1 MPLFLLEEKDMN
13 LDRKVRMQERTIQS
27 LRDKNKKLESEN
39 KALHTENAELSD
51 KVSRYEQIIGSVDSL
66 RNEWNKNIQ
75 EAIAYS
81 TVYSGDVFSIRKI
94 RKDYEKKFNQLNKQ
108 FKV

>member
-1 MPLFLLEEKDMN
+1 MN

-51 KVSRYEQIIGSVDSL
+51 RVSRYEQIIGRGVGS
-66 RNEWNKNIQ
+66 
-75 EAIAYS
+75 A
-81 TVYSGDVFSIRKI
+81 
-94 RKDYEKKFNQLNKQ
+94 
-108 FKV
+108 

>member
-1 MPLFLLEEKDMN
+1 MN

-75 EAIAYS
+75 EAIAYRKQ
-81 TVYSGDVFSIRKI
+81 YKDAVFAIRKT

>member
-1 MPLFLLEEKDMN
+1 MN
-13 LDRKVRMQERTIQS
+13 LDRKIKMQERTIQN

-39 KALHTENAELSD
+39 KVLHTENAELSD
-51 KVSRYEQIIGSVDSL
+51 KVSHYEQIIGDADSW
-66 RNEWNKNIQ
+66 REEWNKNIQ
-75 EAIAYS
+75 EAISYRKQYKEA
-81 TVYSGDVFSIRKI
+81 VFAIRKI

>member
-1 MPLFLLEEKDMN
+1 MN

-51 KVSRYEQIIGSVDSL
+51 RVSRYEQIIGSVDFGGS
-66 RNEWNKNIQ
+66 RFIKKIQ
-75 EAIAYS
+75 EAIAYRKQ
-81 TVYSGDVFSIRKI
+81 YKDAVFAIRKI

>member
-51 KVSRYEQIIGSVDSL
+51 KVSNSSSPSNVRC
-66 RNEWNKNIQ
+66 
-75 EAIAYS
+75 
-81 TVYSGDVFSIRKI
+81 
-94 RKDYEKKFNQLNKQ
+94 
-108 FKV
+108 

>member
-1 MPLFLLEEKDMN
+1 MN

-51 KVSRYEQIIGSVDSL
+51 RVSRYEQIIGSVDSL
-66 RNEWNKNIQ
+66 RNKNIQ
-75 EAIAYS
+75 EAIAYRKQ
-81 TVYSGDVFSIRKI
+81 YKDAVFAIRKI

>member
-1 MPLFLLEEKDMN
+1 MN

-39 KALHTENAELSD
+39 KALHTENTELSD
-51 KVSRYEQIIGSVDSL
+51 RVSRYEQIIGSVDSL

-75 EAIAYS
+75 DA
-81 TVYSGDVFSIRKI
+81 VFAIRKI